1 MSHGR
6 GAKRRV
12 GWVRERRSARTGHR
26 SRVAATPTARLPR
39 CDVSTVSSCR
49 PAALSCFRHIPN
61 PCAQPDLLGP
71 QSHVARHL
79 PFHPHTLTKDAKA
92 SLPPARRCPV
102 FCVCVSTLAC
112 QCASSHSRFRI
123 RPSLPPAFRAHHD
136 PSTARTTH
144 ARTPEDAL
152 RSKRAEGVKW
162 WAMML
167 VVNSDLTTQTSTGP
181 AQNVAQRTNKQNYPQ
196 TRPRRAA
203 LESTRRHQ
211 KTGRPSRHRGCF
223 GVFG

>member
-1 MSHGR
+1 MGRAAGWSRGSSHLETIPSARYIICCALYMSPRVPLLQHGAPR
-6 GAKRRV
+6 PLGALRHSRAHEESAVCHGSGAKRRV
-12 GWVRERRSARTGHR
+12 GWMRERRSARTGHR

-39 CDVSTVSSCR
+39 CDMSTVSSCR

-123 RPSLPPAFRAHHD
+123 FDNAPLPRSERATTRAPHA
-136 PSTARTTH
+136 PRTH

-152 RSKRAEGVKW
+152 RSKR
-162 WAMML
+162 
-167 VVNSDLTTQTSTGP
+167 
-181 AQNVAQRTNKQNYPQ
+181 NYYGK
-196 TRPRRAA
+196 
-203 LESTRRHQ
+203 SI
-211 KTGRPSRHRGCF
+211 
-223 GVFG
+223 